1 MQSKE
6 WNIYRIIPH
15 FIFRSWS
22 RTNTYLYPPHS
33 ATDCHLVYRHN
44 IPFVGLSDT
53 FHSFSQCVPGTLW
66 VRQKSIAWK
75 FLRKPDIFQ
84 VRGKWMKLCGQ
95 WCKLVLWII
104 NGRSLVTVLLLLW
117 QLSEGK
123 CSIYLIYPIRDSF
136 TSVVVC
142 SQHGQI
148 NCFHDK
154 GYRCK
159 WQWR

>member
-6 WNIYRIIPH
+6 WNIYRIISH

-53 FHSFSQCVPGTLW
+53 FHSFSQCVPGTLR

-84 VRGKWMKLCGQ
+84 LRGKWMKLYGQ
-95 WCKLVLWII
+95 WCKLILWII
-104 NGRSLVTVLLLLW
+104 NERSLVTVLLLLW

-123 CSIYLIYPIRDSF
+123 MFCLFNLPHQKFICKCCCLF
-136 TSVVVC
+136 TARSDQLL
-142 SQHGQI
+142 SRQRI
-148 NCFHDK
+148 SL
-154 GYRCK
+154 
-159 WQWR
+159 

>member
-33 ATDCHLVYRHN
+33 ATDCHLVYGHN

-66 VRQKSIAWK
+66 VRQKSTARK

-84 VRGKWMKLCGQ
+84 LRGKWMKLYGQ
-95 WCKLVLWII
+95 WCKLILWII
-104 NGRSLVTVLLLLW
+104 NERSLVIVLLLLW

-123 CSIYLIYPIRDSF
+123 MFCLF
-136 TSVVVC
+136 NLLH
-142 SQHGQI
+142 QKFI
-148 NCFHDK
+148 NKCCCLFIVRSDQLLS
-154 GYRCK
+154 R
-159 WQWR
+159 QRISL